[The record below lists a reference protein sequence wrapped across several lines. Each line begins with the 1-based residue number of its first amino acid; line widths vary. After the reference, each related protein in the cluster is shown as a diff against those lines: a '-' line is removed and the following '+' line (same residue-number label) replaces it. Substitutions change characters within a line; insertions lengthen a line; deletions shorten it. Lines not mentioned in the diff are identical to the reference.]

1 MDRILGIDIPNEKR
15 IEIALTH
22 IYGIGLTSSKKIL
35 EKTKINPDIRAKD
48 LSREDLEKIKN
59 IIEENYIVEG
69 ELRTKIV
76 RDIKRLKEIGSYRG
90 NRHLHNLPSRGQKT
104 KKNARS
110 RRGKKVTMSSGRKKT
125 AEKT

>member
-1 MDRILGIDIPNEKR
+1 MARILGIDIPNEKR

-22 IYGIGLTSSKKIL
+22 IYGIGLASSKKIL
-35 EKTKINPDIRAKD
+35 ERTKINPDIRAKD

-59 IIEENYIVEG
+59 IIEKNYTVEG

-90 NRHLHNLPSRGQKT
+90 NRHFHNLPSRGQKT

>member
-1 MDRILGIDIPNEKR
+1 MARILGIDIPNEKR

-35 EKTKINPDIRAKD
+35 EKTKIDPDIRAKD